1 MTDLNK
7 AKEGLFSGEYT
18 CVIRKGE
25 DVRVSKR
32 RGVKPLVEWID
43 NGENFNGYSAADKV
57 IGKATAF
64 LYVLLGVKSTYA
76 GVVSK
81 SALETLQEY
90 GIETEYGALVDNI
103 INRSG
108 DGICPFET
116 AVLDVK
122 TPQAAYEIIK
132 NKIRE
137 MNL

>member
-18 CVIRKGE
+18 CVIRKDE

-43 NGENFNGYSAADKV
+43 NGENFDGYSAADKV

-90 GIETEYGALVDNI
+90 RIETEYGTLVDNI

-108 DGICPFET
+108 DGICPFEA